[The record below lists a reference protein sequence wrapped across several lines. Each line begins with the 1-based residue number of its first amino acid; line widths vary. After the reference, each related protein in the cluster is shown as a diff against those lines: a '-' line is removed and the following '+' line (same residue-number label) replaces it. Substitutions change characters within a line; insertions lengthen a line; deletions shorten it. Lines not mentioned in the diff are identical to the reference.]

1 MPTVFDSIETAY
13 TKAQVA
19 RSRGAGQVQL
29 TVNADG
35 RRGPRRYI
43 RAFPEVQGI
52 NGWVIRREIDED
64 DVTCAYVVRC
74 DVVDVMAAYAAYHAK
89 RIETPVIRPRRQ
101 YVRRLR

>member
-1 MPTVFDSIETAY
+1 MPIVFDSIETAY

-43 RAFPEVQGI
+43 RAFPEVHGV

-64 DVTCAYVVRC
+64 DITCAYIVRC
-74 DVVDVMAAYAAYHAK
+74 DVVDVLSAYAEYHAK
-89 RIETPVIRPRRQ
+89 RIETAVIKPRRQ
-101 YVRRLR
+101 TFRRHR